1 MDALTLLMGILC
13 GALLIA
19 AVMTLITDNNFR
31 LILYFAAF
39 SLTAAGLYML
49 LHAPDIAL
57 AEIAVG
63 CAFVPLI
70 YTIAI
75 MKQTTLNV
83 VLKPAKVMPDGQE
96 ICLMTPQRLEA
107 FMEEIRRFCELY
119 GLEARLLGGL
129 EGRETTVAGI
139 FRPSSPD
146 LLISYDSVRDLI
158 RVEGNESNS
167 LIESLERWLSQVPGI
182 EFVGIVEH
190 EEA

>member
-96 ICLMTPQRLEA
+96 ICLMAPQRLEA

-129 EGRETTVAGI
+129 EGRETTVSGI

-146 LLISYDSVRDLI
+146 LLISYDPVRDLI

-167 LIESLERWLSQVPGI
+167 LIESLERWLSQVSGI